1 MSKPSTSTNKFGPS
15 KSTHASYDLTF
26 RRQHAYAYLGV
37 SPNAVMSSPK
47 ISPFITGIPGGFAF
61 VLKCLRASSD
71 PSARLFLKYYDDPRM
86 PLYVRA
92 QLPVE
97 AFCIVAGINIEQFM
111 HTIIAAVQVFGTT
124 MSNLVAA
131 IHLPRVVQ
139 TSIDEAL
146 KPEGLADREFQLK
159 HAGFLPMPKGS
170 QVSVNVNAS
179 ATAQSATLAPSPEDS
194 IRRLQ
199 DQFSE
204 GRRTLHAAE
213 NASAAMLPETIEA
226 EVVPP
231 MPARELD
238 AMAPVRR
245 GDDVQRD

>member
-1 MSKPSTSTNKFGPS
+1 MGRW
-15 KSTHASYDLTF
+15 
-26 RRQHAYAYLGV
+26 RRDAYKRTGID
-37 SPNAVMSSPK
+37 PNVVMSMPK
-47 ISPFITGIPGGFAF
+47 ISPFIARIPGGWEF
-61 VLKCLRASSD
+61 VLDCLRASSD
-71 PSARLFLKYYDDPRM
+71 ATARQFLKYYDDPTL

-92 QLPVE
+92 HLPVE
-97 AFCIVAGINIEQFM
+97 AFCLLASITPEALMN
-111 HTIIAAVQVFGTT
+111 TIIVQAQVHGIQ
-124 MSNLVAA
+124 MARLVAA
-131 IHLPRVVQ
+131 VHFPKVIQ
-139 TSIDEAL
+139 TSVDEAA
-146 KPEGLADREFQLK
+146 KPEGIADRELQMK

-179 ATAQSATLAPSPEDS
+179 ANAQSATLAPSPEDS

-213 NASAAMLPETIEA
+213 NASAAMLPEMIDA

-245 GDDVQRD
+245 EAEE